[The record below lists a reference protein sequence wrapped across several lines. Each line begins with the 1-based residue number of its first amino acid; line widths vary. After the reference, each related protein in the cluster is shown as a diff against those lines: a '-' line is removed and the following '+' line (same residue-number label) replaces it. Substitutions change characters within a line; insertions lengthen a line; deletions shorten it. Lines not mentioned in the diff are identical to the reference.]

1 MARDLVAE
9 SVAPEGSD
17 GKRFGT
23 FLGVF
28 APSILTIL
36 GVIMYQRFGR
46 VVGHAGMGGALL
58 VVLLAHVI
66 SIATG
71 LSVASIATNR
81 TVRTGGNYYI
91 ISRSLGLSVGGA
103 IGLAFYLALTLGVS
117 LYLIG
122 FAEALLGATGWQIT
136 GDPKDDLRIVGTVAC
151 VVISLLTLYSTEF
164 ALKSQL
170 FVLGAI
176 VLSLVSIAAGSGVP
190 VAPDQTA
197 VQMWGPETGASM
209 TVVFAMFFPAVT
221 GFTAGVGMSGDLKDP
236 KRAIPLGT
244 MAAIGAGLL
253 IYLLLLVFISY
264 RAPVEELIADKN
276 ILLRMA
282 WSPELVTLGVF
293 AATLS
298 SALGSL
304 LGAPR
309 TLQALATDGI
319 VPKFLSRGGSEP
331 RVALVLTILIAE
343 GGILIAELELVSAIL
358 SMFFLTCYGVLCL
371 ACGLERWA
379 SPDFRP
385 QFKVPVWVSLV
396 GAVACFMVM
405 FQINALAMFGAI
417 IVMLLV
423 YAVLKRRQL
432 VLSSGDTWGG
442 VWSAVVRMGL
452 LRLSKSS
459 THSVARNWRPN
470 MVATSRDRGRSPLI
484 DFGRAVVGDR
494 GIMTHFHLVQGGPIK
509 PTADDVMQANYPGLF
524 ARMQGCEDPFEA
536 IPSVASNFGLAG
548 METNVVL
555 IGWPRG
561 ASTNDRYSQMID
573 RLIELDISVLMLR
586 VDGDRQFGR
595 CERLDVWW
603 DGVSPTG
610 QLMLTLVHLLSTSH
624 QWKNA
629 RIRVLVNG
637 RPGHDEV
644 IAKNRL
650 DEVISDARIAA
661 EGVLLPPLADSTA
674 LPDRVR
680 QESAFADLIMVHAG
694 EANEDQDFVPNND
707 ALLAS
712 LGTALL
718 VRPASTFDDAPA
730 IFDMHTPVAEV
741 VEPTVDLGLE
751 ELAPAFITPVLDL
764 AKRLDDAASR
774 FAQTVQT
781 PSLTEEEQFL
791 ADVQVE
797 LQHIRRLPGRMARRG
812 ARPEA
817 ARGLVDWAQGRFG
830 EGVAARAAA
839 LVGSAGLRKADSNRP
854 ELSES
859 AWQMRLRL
867 GLVQFE
873 KELADAAAALP
884 EEVAVVLEGPALV
897 AVSGDG
903 APVKLKKAWSRT
915 VGRGRCKLQ
924 VPLRSLGLSYVSAL
938 LKGRLGVAVGHIGTR
953 RYDALGRARRL
964 VGDVDKCFSNLR
976 AEFDQSADEP
986 IQAEA
991 LRDKVRREVEGLER
1005 VAAGVSLR
1013 FHEGNKDSVEAVR
1026 DLVRAM
1032 RQGLV
1037 EALADPWAPTPPVQQ
1052 EGRSVQGMPTDWA
1065 TRHVAQH
1072 AALRLDVQGA
1082 ALQAESRRSVF
1093 QLVTRLRRE
1102 LSEGPL
1108 TVLATAER
1116 AMRDASA
1123 LLHREPSMDKE
1134 RASETGS
1141 VDLAPAANDS
1151 AEQAELQK
1159 SYVIAADELRAT
1171 WEREYRPAPAEF
1183 IDQLVSGL
1191 ARAAERL
1198 PVTVTTLDE
1207 ARGRQADGLPRL
1219 AAYPVRRLAQ
1229 AFLEAQ
1235 IVRPAREA
1243 LGPLP
1248 EEVRKAEEVLVDAV
1262 RLVAFELEHVGG
1274 ESDGRED
1281 EDVGSPQS
1289 LAVVIEDR
1297 AARLVAAKATLEA
1310 YAESVRARLLNDA
1323 GRALSDARAALT
1335 GSTGLRVAPAPRV
1348 EAAGAE
1354 VAQGVRKVFA
1364 TAKRRLTPAVAR
1376 LSAANPHNAGGS
1388 GGLVDD
1394 LLALRDNLDAHSRVH
1409 AELPLVYRRVFGRL
1423 ALETSGLL
1431 VGRRR
1436 QVEQLGH
1443 MVQRWQAGSG
1453 GPVGIIG
1460 DPRSGRTTLA
1470 NILGREFLPA
1480 ATVVRVVA
1488 PPGRAADADMLNAAV
1503 VSAVGARE
1511 GQSAEGALR
1520 AMPPGAMVVLDELG
1534 RWMERAPKG
1543 LSAVHAW
1550 RRLWRRLG
1558 ARHFFVVT
1566 ATGYAWQ
1573 YVDSLVDLS
1582 GSFLGTVQTSPL
1594 APADLVGAIQLRQ
1607 RTSEFELAFEG
1618 HSARSRRAQRQQL
1631 LQVHQRSGGNVGI
1644 ALDIWRRSVTKV
1656 SSRRVTV
1663 SIESPPSRQP
1673 LLHLPLRWYA
1683 GLAAV
1688 LFHKKVIAARMATI
1702 MRLPRE
1708 DATALLQD
1716 LERAGLLAVDAH
1728 GVYTP
1733 DAIMA
1738 PLILEILRTKEVLR

>member
-1 MARDLVAE
+1 MARDLIAE
-9 SVAPEGSD
+9 SVSSEASE

-151 VVISLLTLYSTEF
+151 VLISLLTLYSTEF

-190 VAPDQTA
+190 IGPQQTA
-197 VQMWGPETGASM
+197 VQMWGPQTGASM

-244 MAAIGAGLL
+244 MAAIGVGLV
-253 IYLLLLVFISY
+253 IYVLLLVFIAY

-282 WSPELVTLGVF
+282 WSPQLVTLGVF

-309 TLQALATDGI
+309 TLQALSNDGI

-331 RVALVLTILIAE
+331 RVALVVTILVAE
-343 GGILIAELELVSAIL
+343 GGILIAELELVSVIL
-358 SMFFLTCYGVLCL
+358 SMFFLTCYGMLCL

-385 QFKVPVWVSLV
+385 QFKVPVWVSLM

-405 FQINALAMFGAI
+405 FQINALAMFAAI
-417 IVMLLV
+417 IVMALV

-452 LRLSKSS
+452 VRLSKSS
-459 THSVARNWRPN
+459 SHSVARNWRPN
-470 MVATSRDRGRSPLI
+470 MVATSRDRGQSTLV

-494 GIMTHFHLVQGGPIK
+494 GILTHFHLVPGGPIK

-524 ARMQGCEDPFEA
+524 ARMQGCTDPFEA

-586 VDGDRQFGR
+586 MDGERQFGR

-610 QLMLTLVHLLSTSH
+610 QLMLTLVHLLSTSQ

-637 RPGHDEV
+637 RAGHDEV

-650 DEVISDARIAA
+650 DEVISEARIAA
-661 EGVLLPPLADSTA
+661 EGVLLPPLADATA

-694 EANEDQDFVPNND
+694 EASEDQDFVPSND

-730 IFDMHTPVAEV
+730 IFDLHTPVVEV
-741 VEPTVDLGLE
+741 VEPTLDLGLE
-751 ELAPAFITPVLDL
+751 DLAPAFVSPVLDL
-764 AKRLDDAASR
+764 ARRLDDAASR

-781 PSLTEEEQFL
+781 PSLTEEEEFL
-791 ADVQVE
+791 AAVQVE
-797 LQHIRRLPGRMARRG
+797 LEHIRRLPGRMVRRG

-830 EGVAARAAA
+830 EGVAARAAK
-839 LVGSAGLRKADSNRP
+839 LVGAGGLRKADHSRT
-854 ELSES
+854 EVIES

-867 GLVQFE
+867 GLVQLE
-873 KELADAAAALP
+873 KELRDAAAALP
-884 EEVAVVLEGPALV
+884 EEVSVVLQGPALV
-897 AVSGDG
+897 AAPGDG
-903 APVKLKKAWSRT
+903 ARVNLKKTWART
-915 VGRGRCKLQ
+915 AGRGETRLQ
-924 VPLRSLGLSYVSAL
+924 VPLRALGLRYVSAL
-938 LKGRLGVAVGHIGTR
+938 LKGHLGVAVGHIGVR

-964 VGDVDKCFSNLR
+964 VGDVDMCFSNLR
-976 AEFDQSADEP
+976 ADLDQNV
-986 IQAEA
+986 EA
-991 LRDKVRREVEGLER
+991 PVQPEVLKEKVRREVEGLER

-1013 FHEGNKDSVEAVR
+1013 FHESNQGSVEAVR

-1037 EALADPWAPTPPVQQ
+1037 EALANPWQPTEPQQQ
-1052 EGRSVQGMPTDWA
+1052 EGRSVLGMPTEWA
-1065 TRHVAQH
+1065 TRHEALH

-1102 LSEGPL
+1102 LSEGPV
-1108 TVLATAER
+1108 TALATAER
-1116 AMRDASA
+1116 AMREAGA
-1123 LLHREPSMDKE
+1123 LLQRQPSVDRERPADI
-1134 RASETGS
+1134 GS
-1141 VDLAPAANDS
+1141 VDLAPADS

-1159 SYVIAADELRAT
+1159 SYVIAADELRGT
-1171 WEREYRPAPAEF
+1171 WEREYRPAPTEF

-1198 PVTVTTLDE
+1198 PVSVTTLDE
-1207 ARGRQADGLPRL
+1207 ARGSQEDGLPRL

-1229 AFLEAQ
+1229 AFLETQ

-1248 EEVRKAEEVLVDAV
+1248 EEVRRAEEVLVDAV

-1274 ESDGRED
+1274 ESDGRQD
-1281 EDVGSPQS
+1281 EDVESPQS

-1297 AARLVAAKATLEA
+1297 TARLIAARSTLED
-1310 YAESVRARLLNDA
+1310 YAGSVQARLLNDA

-1335 GSTGLRVAPAPRV
+1335 GSTGLRVVPAPRV
-1348 EAAGAE
+1348 EAAE

-1364 TAKRRLTPAVAR
+1364 SAKRKLTPAVAR
-1376 LSAANPHNAGGS
+1376 LAVSSRTAAGS
-1388 GGLVDD
+1388 GGLVDE
-1394 LLALRDNLDAHSRVH
+1394 LLALRDKLDAHSRVH
-1409 AELPLVYRRVFGRL
+1409 AELPLVYRRVFGRIP
-1423 ALETSGLL
+1423 LETSGLL
-1431 VGRRR
+1431 VGRSTE
-1436 QVEQLGH
+1436 VEQLGQ
-1443 MVQRWQAGSG
+1443 MVHRWQAGAG

-1460 DPRSGRTTLA
+1460 DPRSGRTTLT
-1470 NILGREFLPA
+1470 NILGREFLPG

-1488 PPGRAADADMLNAAV
+1488 PAGRAADADMLNAAV

-1558 ARHFFVVT
+1558 SRHFFVVT

-1582 GSFLGTVQTSPL
+1582 GSFLGTVRTGPL
-1594 APADLVGAIQLRQ
+1594 APEDLIEAIRLRQ
-1607 RTSEFELAFEG
+1607 RTSELELAFEG
-1618 HSARSRRAQRQQL
+1618 HSGRSRRAERKQL

-1644 ALDIWRRSVTKV
+1644 ALDIWRRSVTQV

-1663 SIESPPSRQP
+1663 NIESSPSTQALR
-1673 LLHLPLRWYA
+1673 HLPLRWYA

-1716 LERAGLLAVDAH
+1716 LERAGLLSADAQ

-1733 DAIMA
+1733 DVIMQ
-1738 PLILEILRTKEVLR
+1738 PLALEILRAKEVLR